1 MILRDFIFDVFK
13 AFLYFALSPLQ
24 WLFWKFPKVYE
35 IIVTTIVFWK
45 NSLPTKA
52 ELVHTGVHWLFLI
65 TSSTIIC
72 ISYVV
77 KLLIV
82 FLGMLVNYNSKLIK
96 KYS

>member
-1 MILRDFIFDVFK
+1 MKDFVVDISK
-13 AFLYFALSPLQ
+13 TFLHFALSPLQ
-24 WLFWKFPKVYE
+24 WLFWRFPRVYE
-35 IIVTTIVFWK
+35 VIVTTIVFWK

-72 ISYVV
+72 TSYVV
-77 KLLIV
+77 RLLIV
-82 FLGMLVNYNSKLIK
+82 FLSMLVNYNSKLIK